1 MSRIVL
7 FGSPLSPFVEKVR
20 RALTHKKV
28 EYELVEIRSP
38 GDLKRW
44 NPQTRKMPVLE
55 LDGERIID
63 STLICDRLDVLFP
76 EPPLLSQEPATRALQ
91 RLLEDWCDESLY
103 WYLMALRWSQK
114 NAPATAVQITSG
126 LPGLLRPLARRMLT
140 RQIGGM
146 ARAQGMGR
154 LPAEVV
160 VGELGERLDDLLALL
175 GERPFFFADE
185 VSRADLALYGM
196 LQMGLSGPTP
206 EVNQLV
212 NERPGLAPYL
222 ERVREATG
230 G

>member
-28 EYELVEIRSP
+28 EYELVEPRSP
-38 GDLKRW
+38 GDFKRW

-55 LDGERIID
+55 VDGERIID
-63 STLICDRLDVLFP
+63 STLICDRLDEFFP
-76 EPPLLSQEPATRALQ
+76 EPPLLSKQPATRASQ

-103 WYLMALRWSQK
+103 WYLMALRWTEK
-114 NAPATAVQITSG
+114 NAPATAAQITSG
-126 LPGLLRPLARRMLT
+126 LPALMRPIARRMLT

-154 LPAEVV
+154 LPVEAV

-185 VSRADLALYGM
+185 PSRADLALYGM

-212 NERPGLAPYL
+212 GERPGLAPYL
-222 ERVREATG
+222 ERVREATSA
-230 G
+230 